1 MVPRLLVP
9 VGTIP
14 MSAKD
19 SGCQITTGAVTL
31 VNFVPKLFEV
41 EVDEITTTVL
51 PVASPVTDDFAS
63 FTVTT

>member
-1 MVPRLLVP
+1 
-9 VGTIP
+9 